1 MDEQENKKHP
11 VEYQQVI
18 NVRNKCE
25 QIRKFLNDVEM
36 VCNMIEE
43 LAEWRK
49 AE

>member
-1 MDEQENKKHP
+1 MDERENKRNP

-25 QIRKFLNDVEM
+25 QIRKFLNDVET
-36 VCNMIEE
+36 VCSLIEE

-49 AE
+49 TE